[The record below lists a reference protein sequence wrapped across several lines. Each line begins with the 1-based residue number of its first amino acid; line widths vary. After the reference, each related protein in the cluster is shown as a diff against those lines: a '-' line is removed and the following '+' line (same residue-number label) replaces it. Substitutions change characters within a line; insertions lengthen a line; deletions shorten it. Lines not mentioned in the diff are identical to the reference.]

1 MTASTDTTT
10 TKRRS
15 GFASK
20 LALLITL
27 VLVGALVIFVLQ
39 NSVRTTI
46 DFLGWNFD
54 LSQGISLLGAAVVG
68 AVITLNSSVVTAVV
82 DGELPHDDITE
93 LVSLT

>member
-10 TKRRS
+10 TKRRG

-27 VLVGALVIFVLQ
+27 VLVAALVIFVLQ
-39 NSVRTTI
+39 NTVHTTI

-54 LSQGISLLGAAVVG
+54 LAQGVSLLGAAVVG
-68 AVITLNSSVVTAVV
+68 AVITLAATAVLKV
-82 DGELPHDDITE
+82 RRA
-93 LVSLT
+93 VR

>member
-1 MTASTDTTT
+1 MSTSSDTTAT
-10 TKRRS
+10 ERRG

-20 LALLITL
+20 FALLITL
-27 VLVGALVIFVLQ
+27 VLVVALVIFVLQ

-68 AVITLNSSVVTAVV
+68 AVIALTTTAALKVRRAV
-82 DGELPHDDITE
+82 R
-93 LVSLT
+93 